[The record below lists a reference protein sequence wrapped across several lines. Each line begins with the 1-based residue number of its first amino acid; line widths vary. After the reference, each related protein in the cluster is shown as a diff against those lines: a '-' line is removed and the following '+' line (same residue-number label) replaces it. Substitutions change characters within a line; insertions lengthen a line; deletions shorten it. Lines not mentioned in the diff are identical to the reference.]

1 MVHGIPTRRVASH
14 VWYIS
19 KARIG
24 GNYEFVSLF
33 CFTLF
38 FYFATCSHNE
48 AGEGIE
54 TNKGTQFSQDN
65 SGRYADFN
73 RIVRQRIHLVHSVSV
88 IRARSNYTTV
98 FMGEDGW
105 EHPLTTTGGNQ
116 YRFRSI
122 RRTQVSTWELYKC
135 YLRKTTYSTH
145 QPSSAID
152 FMISYEG
159 SRSERLTDIFGSTRN
174 TYWEYRGISPH
185 NIELRKQS
193 ITTSFYSLALA
204 IFRRDCYFDS
214 HVTFT
219 ARLSISEFKLHKT

>member
-1 MVHGIPTRRVASH
+1 M
-14 VWYIS
+14 WYIS
-19 KARIG
+19 KASIG

-38 FYFATCSHNE
+38 FSFAICSHNE

-54 TNKGTQFSQDN
+54 TNKGTQFSQVN
-65 SGRYADFN
+65 FGRYADFS
-73 RIVRQRIHLVHSVSV
+73 RTVSQRIHLIHSVSE
-88 IRARSNYTTV
+88 IRARSICTTV
-98 FMGEDGW
+98 FMGEDW
-105 EHPLTTTGGNQ
+105 LEHPLSTTGGNQ

-122 RRTQVSTWELYKC
+122 WRTLDSTWELYKC

-174 TYWEYRGISPH
+174 TYWEYRGTSPH
-185 NIELRKQS
+185 IIEPRKQS

-204 IFRRDCYFDS
+204 IFRRDCYLDS